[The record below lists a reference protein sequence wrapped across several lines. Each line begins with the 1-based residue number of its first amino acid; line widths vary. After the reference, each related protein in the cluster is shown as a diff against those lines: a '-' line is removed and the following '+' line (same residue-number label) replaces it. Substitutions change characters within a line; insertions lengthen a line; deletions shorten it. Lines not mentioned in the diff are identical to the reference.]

1 MAMFNSYVC
10 LPKGKL
16 TIQVFNQ
23 PSWHLGVVS
32 EKGVLY
38 WIDANNSHAILIS
51 PWFYTRG

>member
-1 MAMFNSYVC
+1 MAMFNSYVW

-16 TIQVFNQ
+16 AIQVFNQ
-23 PSWHLGVVS
+23 PSWHLGGVS